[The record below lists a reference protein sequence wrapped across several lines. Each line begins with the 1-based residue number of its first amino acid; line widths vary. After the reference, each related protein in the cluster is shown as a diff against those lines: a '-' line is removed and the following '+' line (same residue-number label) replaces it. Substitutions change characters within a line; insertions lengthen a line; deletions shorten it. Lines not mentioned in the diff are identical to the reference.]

1 MWNKKNTDLIEEMQN
16 APYNVLQ
23 ELQANTIS
31 GLASSKKIKGWKGL
45 EAGLGLVS
53 QITGSMSNS
62 VRTNSGTKTTDSPI
76 QGAIVDS
83 PIEVAEPAYD
93 WKMSMP
99 MLDPILTCDL
109 GALVGSSDG
118 DYQTVL
124 ADKDEGYIDPNMEG
138 FNYNQLPEGIGD
150 HDVPFLL
157 PEGAQVFSN
166 NPFGFA
172 DANKARAKQL
182 ERYDKIQAENNDR
195 IMRATI
201 ERLEVV
207 NKKLAQNDMEMQ
219 ELYKKAVS
227 QSKRADKLEAEN
239 KQIKDYMAQAQEQ
252 ENLAAKIK
260 NKKQRRLAR
269 EQQEEQENQAMA
281 QLPEIGL
288 EEEEQ
293 EGQPQSFTFGG
304 IAGTPIEVAE
314 PADDIWKMSMPML
327 NTILTTPTANMSTP
341 PPTDMQDIDIYKML
355 QSVLKEQTDLAPI
368 KVAEPAYNITKTSK
382 PMLNTILTTS
392 AANVSTPP
400 PTSMQ
405 DIEIYKML
413 QSVLKGQTSLAPTP
427 PTANMSTPP
436 PHQNLDGTG
445 ERKATKVDAKE
456 NPVEEAPPKQSQRE
470 DSYNK
475 FKAGQI
481 GAMKNTMGDAALIAG
496 TLFTS
501 LANRRNTDR
510 QQQATLPNVNVYAGI
525 QGYNDM
531 LYQRQLQD
539 IERQQNLQN
548 QSIKSNLTA
557 QLNTNKNNTRS
568 SSVQRVLDATVY
580 GQANKAHQ
588 QTSIQASQ
596 LRNRLDA
603 QKQQMDMKADVYYRQ
618 GEAARRLADQQDMD
632 NYYGQ
637 IAKDNTG
644 MGETITRAASLI
656 NERSNQQRQQD
667 YFTNSMLQQY
677 GYAATEGGV
686 LVKNKE
692 TGEITFQPF
701 ETK

>member
-31 GLASSKKIKGWKGL
+31 GLASSKKIKGWKSLG
-45 EAGLGLVS
+45 AGLGFVS
-53 QITGSMSNS
+53 QIAGSMSNS
-62 VRTNSGTKTTDSPI
+62 VRTNSGAKATDSPI
-76 QGAIVDS
+76 QGEIVDS
-83 PIEVAEPAYD
+83 PIEEAEPVYAIGE
-93 WKMSMP
+93 MSTP
-99 MLDPILTCDL
+99 MLNPILTCDL
-109 GALVGSSDG
+109 GATVGSSDG

-124 ADKDEGYIDPNMEG
+124 ADEDEGYIDPNMEG

-239 KQIKDYMAQAQEQ
+239 KQIKDYMAQVQEQ
-252 ENLAAKIK
+252 ENLAAKRR
-260 NKKQRRLAR
+260 NKKQRRLAQ

-293 EGQPQSFTFGG
+293 EGQPQSFKFGG
-304 IAGTPIEVAE
+304 TAG
-314 PADDIWKMSMPML
+314 L
-327 NTILTTPTANMSTP
+327 TPTY
-341 PPTDMQDIDIYKML
+341 MQDMD
-355 QSVLKEQTDLAPI
+355 
-368 KVAEPAYNITKTSK
+368 
-382 PMLNTILTTS
+382 
-392 AANVSTPP
+392 
-400 PTSMQ
+400 
-405 DIEIYKML
+405 IYKML
-413 QSVLKGQTSLAPTP
+413 QSVLKGQTGLAPTT
-427 PTANMSTPP
+427 PTTHSADMSIPTPYRMSILTP
-436 PHQNLDGTG
+436 YQMSIPTPYQNLDGMG
-445 ERKATKVDAKE
+445 ERKAIKVDVKE
-456 NPVEEAPPKQSQRE
+456 NPEEEALFKQYKKE
-470 DSYNK
+470 AVKENPEK
-475 FKAGQI
+475 EALFKAGQI
-481 GAMKNTMGDAALIAG
+481 GSKKNIMGDAALIAG

-557 QLNTNKNNTRS
+557 QLNANKNNTRS

-596 LRNRLDA
+596 LRNQLDA
-603 QKQQMDMKADVYYRQ
+603 QKRQMDMKADVYYRQ
-618 GEAARRLADQQDMD
+618 GEAVRRLADQQDID
-632 NYYGQ
+632 NYYSQ

-644 MGETITRAASLI
+644 IGETITRAASLI

-677 GYAATEGGV
+677 GYAATEGGAF
-686 LVKNKE
+686 VKNKE

-701 ETK
+701 ETKENSFLAFLRRLLKKDNE

>member
-31 GLASSKKIKGWKGL
+31 GLASSQKIKSWKGL

-53 QITGSMSNS
+53 QITGSIP
-62 VRTNSGTKTTDSPI
+62 TF
-76 QGAIVDS
+76 
-83 PIEVAEPAYD
+83 
-93 WKMSMP
+93 
-99 MLDPILTCDL
+99 DL
-109 GALVGSSDG
+109 GGPVGSSDG

-124 ADKDEGYIDPNMEG
+124 ADEDEGYIDPNMEG

-239 KQIKDYMAQAQEQ
+239 KQIKDYMAQVQEQ
-252 ENLAAKIK
+252 ENLAAKRK

-281 QLPEIGL
+281 QLPKIGL

-293 EGQPQSFTFGG
+293 EGQPQSFTYGG
-304 IAGTPIEVAE
+304 TAG
-314 PADDIWKMSMPML
+314 L
-327 NTILTTPTANMSTP
+327 TPTY
-341 PPTDMQDIDIYKML
+341 MQDIDIYKML
-355 QSVLKEQTDLAPI
+355 QSVLKGQIGLAPT
-368 KVAEPAYNITKTSK
+368 ANTS
-382 PMLNTILTTS
+382 
-392 AANVSTPP
+392 VPP
-400 PTSMQ
+400 PTYMP
-405 DIEIYKML
+405 IL
-413 QSVLKGQTSLAPTP
+413 P
-427 PTANMSTPP
+427 PTYISIPP
-436 PHQNLDGTG
+436 PYQNLDGMG
-445 ERKATKVDAKE
+445 ERKAIKVKE
-456 NPVEEAPPKQSQRE
+456 KEDPEEEALFKQYQRE
-470 DSYNK
+470 DFSNK

-481 GAMKNTMGDAALIAG
+481 GSKKNIMGDAALIAG

-557 QLNTNKNNTRS
+557 QLNTIKNNTRS

-596 LRNRLDA
+596 LRNQLDA

-618 GEAARRLADQQDMD
+618 GEAARRLADQQDID
-632 NYYGQ
+632 NYYSQ

-644 MGETITRAASLI
+644 MGEAITRAASLI
-656 NERSNQQRQQD
+656 NERSNQQRRQD

-677 GYAATEGGV
+677 GYAATEGGAY
-686 LVKNKE
+686 VKNKD

-701 ETK
+701 ETKENPFLTFLRERLFKKR

>member
-45 EAGLGLVS
+45 EAGLGFVS
-53 QITGSMSNS
+53 QIAGSMSNS
-62 VRTNSGTKTTDSPI
+62 VRNNSEIKTTDSHKNSGTETTDLPI
-76 QGAIVDS
+76 QDAIS
-83 PIEVAEPAYD
+83 GTPIKTAEPVYD
-93 WKMSMP
+93 IWEMSMP
-99 MLDPILTCDL
+99 MLNPIPTYDL
-109 GALVGSSDG
+109 GGPVGSSDG

-124 ADKDEGYIDPNMEG
+124 ADEDEGYIDPNMEG

-150 HDVPFLL
+150 HEVPFLL

-239 KQIKDYMAQAQEQ
+239 KQIKDYMAQVQEQ

-281 QLPEIGL
+281 QLPAIGL

-293 EGQPQSFTFGG
+293 EGQPQSFKFGG
-304 IAGTPIEVAE
+304 TAG
-314 PADDIWKMSMPML
+314 
-327 NTILTTPTANMSTP
+327 LTKNM
-341 PPTDMQDIDIYKML
+341 
-355 QSVLKEQTDLAPI
+355 
-368 KVAEPAYNITKTSK
+368 
-382 PMLNTILTTS
+382 
-392 AANVSTPP
+392 
-400 PTSMQ
+400 
-405 DIEIYKML
+405 
-413 QSVLKGQTSLAPTP
+413 
-427 PTANMSTPP
+427 
-436 PHQNLDGTG
+436 
-445 ERKATKVDAKE
+445 
-456 NPVEEAPPKQSQRE
+456 
-470 DSYNK
+470 
-475 FKAGQI
+475 
-481 GAMKNTMGDAALIAG
+481 MGDAALMAG

-557 QLNTNKNNTRS
+557 QLNANKNNTRS

-596 LRNRLDA
+596 LRNQLDA
-603 QKQQMDMKADVYYRQ
+603 QKQQMDMKADVYYRK
-618 GEAARRLADQQDMD
+618 GEAARRLADQQDID
-632 NYYGQ
+632 NYYSQ

-656 NERSNQQRQQD
+656 NERSNQQRKQD

-677 GYAATEGGV
+677 GYAATEDGAF
-686 LVKNKE
+686 VKNKD

-701 ETK
+701 ETKENPFLAFLRERLFKKR

>member
-53 QITGSMSNS
+53 QVTGSMSNS
-62 VRTNSGTKTTDSPI
+62 ISKNSGTKTTDLPI
-76 QGAIVDS
+76 QGAIVDT
-83 PIEVAEPAYD
+83 PIEVEEPAYAIL
-93 WKMSMP
+93 KTSKP

-109 GALVGSSDG
+109 GALVGSSDE

-138 FNYNQLPEGIGD
+138 FNYNQFPEGIGD

-182 ERYDKIQAENNDR
+182 ERYDRIQAENNDR

-227 QSKRADKLEAEN
+227 QSKRADTLEAEN

-304 IAGTPIEVAE
+304 TAG
-314 PADDIWKMSMPML
+314 
-327 NTILTTPTANMSTP
+327 LT
-341 PPTDMQDIDIYKML
+341 PTDMQDIDIYKML
-355 QSVLKEQTDLAPI
+355 QSVLK
-368 KVAEPAYNITKTSK
+368 
-382 PMLNTILTTS
+382 
-392 AANVSTPP
+392 
-400 PTSMQ
+400 
-405 DIEIYKML
+405 
-413 QSVLKGQTSLAPTP
+413 GQTGLAPTI
-427 PTANMSTPP
+427 PTVPMDNVLSGKIIQPVEPTSNMYNMSMPMFSPNPKTITQDDYINPALPP
-436 PHQNLDGTG
+436 QTLNNIPYQNLDGMG
-445 ERKATKVDAKE
+445 KRKAIKVDVKE
-456 NPVEEAPPKQSQRE
+456 NPAEEALSEQDKRE
-470 DSYNK
+470 DFSNK

-510 QQQATLPNVNVYAGI
+510 QQQATLPNVNVFAGI

-596 LRNRLDA
+596 LRNQLDA
-603 QKQQMDMKADVYYRQ
+603 QKQQMDMKADVYYRK
-618 GEAARRLADQQDMD
+618 GEAARRLADQQDID

-656 NERSNQQRQQD
+656 NERSNRQRQQD

>member
-45 EAGLGLVS
+45 EAGLGFVS

-62 VRTNSGTKTTDSPI
+62 VRTNSGAKATDSPI
-76 QGAIVDS
+76 QGEIVDS
-83 PIEVAEPAYD
+83 PIEEAEPVYAIGE
-93 WKMSMP
+93 MSTP
-99 MLDPILTCDL
+99 MLNPILTCDL
-109 GALVGSSDG
+109 GATVGSSDG

-124 ADKDEGYIDPNMEG
+124 ADEDEGYIDPNMEG

-150 HDVPFLL
+150 HEVPFLL

-239 KQIKDYMAQAQEQ
+239 KQIKDHMAQVQEQ

-288 EEEEQ
+288 EELEE
-293 EGQPQSFTFGG
+293 EGQPQSFKFGG
-304 IAGTPIEVAE
+304 TAG
-314 PADDIWKMSMPML
+314 L
-327 NTILTTPTANMSTP
+327 TPTY
-341 PPTDMQDIDIYKML
+341 MQDMD
-355 QSVLKEQTDLAPI
+355 
-368 KVAEPAYNITKTSK
+368 
-382 PMLNTILTTS
+382 
-392 AANVSTPP
+392 
-400 PTSMQ
+400 
-405 DIEIYKML
+405 IYKML
-413 QSVLKGQTSLAPTP
+413 QSVLKGQTGLAPTT
-427 PTANMSTPP
+427 PTTHTADMSIPTPYRMSILTP
-436 PHQNLDGTG
+436 YQMSIPTPYQNLDGMG
-445 ERKATKVDAKE
+445 ERKAIKVDVKE
-456 NPVEEAPPKQSQRE
+456 NPEEEALFKQYKKE
-470 DSYNK
+470 AVKENPEK
-475 FKAGQI
+475 EALFKAGQI
-481 GAMKNTMGDAALIAG
+481 GSKKNIMGDAALIAG

-510 QQQATLPNVNVYAGI
+510 QQQATLPNVNVFAGI

-531 LYQRQLQD
+531 LYQRQLQN

-557 QLNTNKNNTRS
+557 QLNANKNNTRS

-596 LRNRLDA
+596 LRNQLDA
-603 QKQQMDMKADVYYRQ
+603 QKRQMDMKADVYYRQ
-618 GEAARRLADQQDMD
+618 GEAVRRLADQQDID
-632 NYYGQ
+632 NYYSQ

-644 MGETITRAASLI
+644 IGETITRAASLI

-667 YFTNSMLQQY
+667 YFTNAMLQQY
-677 GYAATEGGV
+677 GYAATEGGAY
-686 LVKNKE
+686 VKNKE

-701 ETK
+701 ETKENPFLAFLRERLLKKDND

>member
-31 GLASSKKIKGWKGL
+31 GLASSKKIKGWEGL
-45 EAGLGLVS
+45 RAGLGLVS
-53 QITGSMSNS
+53 QVTGSMANS
-62 VRTNSGTKTTDSPI
+62 ISKNSGTKTTDSSNETTDLPI
-76 QGAIVDS
+76 QDAIS
-83 PIEVAEPAYD
+83 GTPIEVAEPAYD
-93 WKMSMP
+93 IWKMSMP
-99 MLDPILTCDL
+99 MLNPIPTYFL
-109 GALVGSSDG
+109 GGSVGSSDG

-124 ADKDEGYIDPNMEG
+124 ADEDEGYIDPNMEG

-150 HDVPFLL
+150 HEVPFLL

-182 ERYDKIQAENNDR
+182 EKYDKIQAENNDR

-207 NKKLAQNDMEMQ
+207 NKKLAQNDMKMQ

-239 KQIKDYMAQAQEQ
+239 KQIKDYMAQEQEQ
-252 ENLAAKIK
+252 ENLAAKRK

-281 QLPEIGL
+281 QLPEIWL

-293 EGQPQSFTFGG
+293 GGQPQSFTFGG
-304 IAGTPIEVAE
+304 TAG
-314 PADDIWKMSMPML
+314 
-327 NTILTTPTANMSTP
+327 LT
-341 PPTDMQDIDIYKML
+341 PTDMQDIDIYKML
-355 QSVLKEQTDLAPI
+355 QSVLK
-368 KVAEPAYNITKTSK
+368 
-382 PMLNTILTTS
+382 
-392 AANVSTPP
+392 
-400 PTSMQ
+400 
-405 DIEIYKML
+405 
-413 QSVLKGQTSLAPTP
+413 GQTGLAPTP
-427 PTANMSTPP
+427 ITPTANTSTTTPSIP
-436 PHQNLDGTG
+436 IAKMPILTPAYTPYQNLDGMSK
-445 ERKATKVDAKE
+445 RKAIKVAVKE
-456 NPVEEAPPKQSQRE
+456 NPAEEALFKQYQKE
-470 DSYNK
+470 DSSNK

-481 GAMKNTMGDAALIAG
+481 GSKKNTMGDAALIAG

-557 QLNTNKNNTRS
+557 QLNANKNNTRS

-596 LRNRLDA
+596 LRNQLDA
-603 QKQQMDMKADVYYRQ
+603 QKQQMDMKADVYYRH
-618 GEAARRLADQQDMD
+618 GEAARRLADQQDID
-632 NYYGQ
+632 NYYAQ

-644 MGETITRAASLI
+644 MGEAITRAVSLI

-667 YFTNSMLQQY
+667 YFTNSMLQRY
-677 GYAATEGGV
+677 GYAATEGGAY
-686 LVKNKE
+686 VKNKK

-701 ETK
+701 ETEENPFLAFLRERLLKKR

>member
-1 MWNKKNTDLIEEMQN
+1 
-16 APYNVLQ
+16 
-23 ELQANTIS
+23 
-31 GLASSKKIKGWKGL
+31 
-45 EAGLGLVS
+45 
-53 QITGSMSNS
+53 
-62 VRTNSGTKTTDSPI
+62 
-76 QGAIVDS
+76 
-83 PIEVAEPAYD
+83 
-93 WKMSMP
+93 
-99 MLDPILTCDL
+99 
-109 GALVGSSDG
+109 
-118 DYQTVL
+118 
-124 ADKDEGYIDPNMEG
+124 MEG

-172 DANKARAKQL
+172 DVNKARAKQL
-182 ERYDKIQAENNDR
+182 EKYDKIQAENNDR

-239 KQIKDYMAQAQEQ
+239 KQIKDYMAQVQEQ
-252 ENLAAKIK
+252 ENLAAKRK
-260 NKKQRRLAR
+260 NKKQRRLAQ

-281 QLPEIGL
+281 QLPAIGL

-304 IAGTPIEVAE
+304 TAG
-314 PADDIWKMSMPML
+314 L
-327 NTILTTPTANMSTP
+327 TPTS
-341 PPTDMQDIDIYKML
+341 MQDIDIYKML
-355 QSVLKEQTDLAPI
+355 QSVLKGQTGLASAPPTTPTTPTANTSTTIPYLAPI
-368 KVAEPAYNITKTSK
+368 T
-382 PMLNTILTTS
+382 
-392 AANVSTPP
+392 
-400 PTSMQ
+400 
-405 DIEIYKML
+405 
-413 QSVLKGQTSLAPTP
+413 
-427 PTANMSTPP
+427 PTANMYMSIPTPY
-436 PHQNLDGTG
+436 QNLDGMG
-445 ERKATKVDAKE
+445 ERKAIKVDVKE
-456 NPVEEAPPKQSQRE
+456 NPAEEALFKQYKRE
-470 DSYNK
+470 DSSNK

-481 GAMKNTMGDAALIAG
+481 GSMKNTMGDAALIAG

-510 QQQATLPNVNVYAGI
+510 QQQATLPNVNAFAGI

-557 QLNTNKNNTRS
+557 QLNANKNNTRS

-596 LRNRLDA
+596 LRNQLDA
-603 QKQQMDMKADVYYRQ
+603 QKRQMDMKADVYYRQ
-618 GEAARRLADQQDMD
+618 GEAARRLADQQDID
-632 NYYGQ
+632 NYYSQ

-644 MGETITRAASLI
+644 IGETITRAASLI
-656 NERSNQQRQQD
+656 NERSNQQRKQD

-677 GYAATEGGV
+677 GYAATEDGAF
-686 LVKNKE
+686 VKNKE

-701 ETK
+701 ETKENPFLAFLRKLIKKDKE

>member
-31 GLASSKKIKGWKGL
+31 GLASSKKIKGWKAL

-62 VRTNSGTKTTDSPI
+62 VSSNSGTKTTDLRKNSMTKTADLPI
-76 QGAIVDS
+76 QYAISDT

-93 WKMSMP
+93 IWEMSMP
-99 MLDPILTCDL
+99 MLNPIPTYDL
-109 GALVGSSDG
+109 GGPVGSSDG

-124 ADKDEGYIDPNMEG
+124 ADEDEGYIDPNMEG

-150 HDVPFLL
+150 HEVPFLL

-239 KQIKDYMAQAQEQ
+239 KQIKDYMAQVQEQ
-252 ENLAAKIK
+252 ENLAAKRR
-260 NKKQRRLAR
+260 NKKQRRLAQ

-281 QLPEIGL
+281 QLPKIGF

-304 IAGTPIEVAE
+304 
-314 PADDIWKMSMPML
+314 
-327 NTILTTPTANMSTP
+327 
-341 PPTDMQDIDIYKML
+341 
-355 QSVLKEQTDLAPI
+355 
-368 KVAEPAYNITKTSK
+368 
-382 PMLNTILTTS
+382 
-392 AANVSTPP
+392 
-400 PTSMQ
+400 
-405 DIEIYKML
+405 
-413 QSVLKGQTSLAPTP
+413 
-427 PTANMSTPP
+427 
-436 PHQNLDGTG
+436 
-445 ERKATKVDAKE
+445 
-456 NPVEEAPPKQSQRE
+456 
-470 DSYNK
+470 
-475 FKAGQI
+475 QI
-481 GAMKNTMGDAALIAG
+481 GSMKNTMGDAALMAG

-557 QLNTNKNNTRS
+557 QLNTIKNNTRS

-596 LRNRLDA
+596 LRNQLDA

-618 GEAARRLADQQDMD
+618 GEAARRLADQQDID
-632 NYYGQ
+632 NYYSQ

-644 MGETITRAASLI
+644 MGETITRAANLI
-656 NERSNQQRQQD
+656 NERSNLQRQQD

-677 GYAATEGGV
+677 GYAATEGGAF
-686 LVKNKE
+686 VKNKD

-701 ETK
+701 ETKENPFLAFLRERLLKKR

>member
-45 EAGLGLVS
+45 GAGLGLVS
-53 QITGSMSNS
+53 QVTGSMANGISK
-62 VRTNSGTKTTDSPI
+62 NSGTKTTDSSNETTDSSNETPDLPI
-76 QGAIVDS
+76 QDAIS
-83 PIEVAEPAYD
+83 GTPIEVAEPAYD
-93 WKMSMP
+93 IWKMSMP

-109 GALVGSSDG
+109 GATVGSSDG

-124 ADKDEGYIDPNMEG
+124 ADEDEGYIDPTMEG

-150 HDVPFLL
+150 HEVPFLL

-182 ERYDKIQAENNDR
+182 EKYDKIQAENNDR

-207 NKKLAQNDMEMQ
+207 NKKLAQNDMKMQ

-239 KQIKDYMAQAQEQ
+239 KQIKDYMAQEQEQ

-281 QLPEIGL
+281 QLPKIWL
-288 EEEEQ
+288 EEEEL

-304 IAGTPIEVAE
+304 TAG
-314 PADDIWKMSMPML
+314 
-327 NTILTTPTANMSTP
+327 LT
-341 PPTDMQDIDIYKML
+341 PTDMQDIDIYKML
-355 QSVLKEQTDLAPI
+355 QSVLKEQT
-368 KVAEPAYNITKTSK
+368 
-382 PMLNTILTTS
+382 
-392 AANVSTPP
+392 
-400 PTSMQ
+400 
-405 DIEIYKML
+405 
-413 QSVLKGQTSLAPTP
+413 GLAPTP
-427 PTANMSTPP
+427 IANTSTTTPSIPIAKMPIPTPSILTANMPK
-436 PHQNLDGTG
+436 NLDGMG
-445 ERKATKVDAKE
+445 KRKAIKVAVKE
-456 NPVEEAPPKQSQRE
+456 NPEEEALFEQYKREAVKENPGEEALSKQQKGE
-470 DSYNK
+470 DFFNKFNK

-481 GAMKNTMGDAALIAG
+481 GSKKNTMGDAALMAG
-496 TLFTS
+496 ALFTS

-557 QLNTNKNNTRS
+557 QLNANKNNTRS

-588 QTSIQASQ
+588 QTSLQASQ
-596 LRNRLDA
+596 LRNQLDA
-603 QKQQMDMKADVYYRQ
+603 QKQQMDMKADVYYRH

-644 MGETITRAASLI
+644 MGEAITRAASLI

-667 YFTNSMLQQY
+667 YFTNSMLQRY
-677 GYAATEGGV
+677 GYAATEGGAY
-686 LVKNKE
+686 VKNKE

-701 ETK
+701 ETEENPFLAFLRERLLKKDKK

>member
-31 GLASSKKIKGWKGL
+31 GLASSKKIKGWEGL
-45 EAGLGLVS
+45 GAGLGLVS
-53 QITGSMSNS
+53 QVTGSMSNS
-62 VRTNSGTKTTDSPI
+62 ISKNSRTKTTDSSNKTLDSSNKTSDSSNKISGTPI
-76 QGAIVDS
+76 K
-83 PIEVAEPAYD
+83 VAEPVYD
-93 WKMSMP
+93 IWKMAMP
-99 MLDPILTCDL
+99 MLNSIPTYDL
-109 GALVGSSDG
+109 GGSAGSSDGDDQTGLVEECEFGNLVGSSDG

-124 ADKDEGYIDPNMEG
+124 ADEDEGYIDPNMEG

-172 DANKARAKQL
+172 DVNKARAKQL
-182 ERYDKIQAENNDR
+182 EKYDKIQAENNDR

-207 NKKLAQNDMEMQ
+207 NKTLAQNDMEMQ

-281 QLPEIGL
+281 QLPEIWLEGE

-293 EGQPQSFTFGG
+293 GGQPQSFTFGG
-304 IAGTPIEVAE
+304 IV
-314 PADDIWKMSMPML
+314 
-327 NTILTTPTANMSTP
+327 
-341 PPTDMQDIDIYKML
+341 
-355 QSVLKEQTDLAPI
+355 
-368 KVAEPAYNITKTSK
+368 
-382 PMLNTILTTS
+382 
-392 AANVSTPP
+392 
-400 PTSMQ
+400 
-405 DIEIYKML
+405 
-413 QSVLKGQTSLAPTP
+413 
-427 PTANMSTPP
+427 
-436 PHQNLDGTG
+436 
-445 ERKATKVDAKE
+445 
-456 NPVEEAPPKQSQRE
+456 
-470 DSYNK
+470 
-475 FKAGQI
+475 
-481 GAMKNTMGDAALIAG
+481 GDAALMAG

-510 QQQATLPNVNVYAGI
+510 QQQATLPNVNVFAGI

-557 QLNTNKNNTRS
+557 QLNANKNNTRS

-596 LRNRLDA
+596 LRKQLDA
-603 QKQQMDMKADVYYRQ
+603 QKQQMDMKADVYYRH
-618 GEAARRLADQQDMD
+618 GEAARRLADQQDTD

-644 MGETITRAASLI
+644 MGEAITRAASLI

-667 YFTNSMLQQY
+667 YFTNAMLQQY
-677 GYAATEGGV
+677 GYAATEGGTY
-686 LVKNKE
+686 VKNKE

-701 ETK
+701 ETKENPFLAFLRRLLKKDKE

>member
-45 EAGLGLVS
+45 GAGLGFVS
-53 QITGSMSNS
+53 QVTGSMSNS
-62 VRTNSGTKTTDSPI
+62 ISKNSGTKTTDLPI
-76 QGAIVDS
+76 QGAIVDT

-93 WKMSMP
+93 IWGMSMP
-99 MLDPILTCDL
+99 MSDPILTCDL
-109 GALVGSSDG
+109 GSTVGSSDG

-182 ERYDKIQAENNDR
+182 ERYDRIQAENNDR

-207 NKKLAQNDMEMQ
+207 NKKLAQNDMKMQ

-304 IAGTPIEVAE
+304 IAG
-314 PADDIWKMSMPML
+314 
-327 NTILTTPTANMSTP
+327 LT
-341 PPTDMQDIDIYKML
+341 PTDMQNID
-355 QSVLKEQTDLAPI
+355 
-368 KVAEPAYNITKTSK
+368 
-382 PMLNTILTTS
+382 
-392 AANVSTPP
+392 
-400 PTSMQ
+400 
-405 DIEIYKML
+405 IYKML
-413 QSVLKGQTSLAPTP
+413 QSVLKGQTGLAPTI
-427 PTANMSTPP
+427 PTVPMDNVLSGKIIQPVEPTSNMYNMSMPMFSPNPKTITQDDYINPALPP
-436 PHQNLDGTG
+436 QTLNNIPYQNLDGMG
-445 ERKATKVDAKE
+445 KRKAIKVDVKE
-456 NPVEEAPPKQSQRE
+456 NPAEEALSEQDKRE
-470 DSYNK
+470 DSSDKFKAAREDFSNK

-481 GAMKNTMGDAALIAG
+481 GSMKNTMGDAALIAG
-496 TLFTS
+496 TLYTS

-596 LRNRLDA
+596 LRNQLDA
-603 QKQQMDMKADVYYRQ
+603 QKQQMDMKADVYYRK
-618 GEAARRLADQQDMD
+618 GEAARRLADQQDID

-644 MGETITRAASLI
+644 MGEAITIAASLI
-656 NERSNQQRQQD
+656 NKRSNLQRQQD

-677 GYAATEGGV
+677 GFAATEGGV

>member
-16 APYNVLQ
+16 APYNALQ

-62 VRTNSGTKTTDSPI
+62 VRTNSGTKTTDLPI
-76 QGAIVDS
+76 QDGTKTTDLPIQDAISDT

-93 WKMSMP
+93 IWKMSMP
-99 MLDPILTCDL
+99 MLNPIPTPTYRSIPPPTSMQDIDIYKMLQSVLKGQTGLAPTTPTANMSIPTYDL
-109 GALVGSSDG
+109 GGPVGSSDG

-124 ADKDEGYIDPNMEG
+124 ADEDEGYIDPNMEG

-166 NPFGFA
+166 NPFGLA
-172 DANKARAKQL
+172 NVNKARAKQL

-252 ENLAAKIK
+252 ENLAAKRK

-304 IAGTPIEVAE
+304 IAG
-314 PADDIWKMSMPML
+314 L
-327 NTILTTPTANMSTP
+327 TPTY
-341 PPTDMQDIDIYKML
+341 MQDIDIYKML
-355 QSVLKEQTDLAPI
+355 QSVLK
-368 KVAEPAYNITKTSK
+368 
-382 PMLNTILTTS
+382 
-392 AANVSTPP
+392 
-400 PTSMQ
+400 
-405 DIEIYKML
+405 
-413 QSVLKGQTSLAPTP
+413 GQTGLAPTT
-427 PTANMSTPP
+427 PTANRSIPP
-436 PHQNLDGTG
+436 PYQNLDGMG
-445 ERKATKVDAKE
+445 ERKAIKVDVKE
-456 NPVEEAPPKQSQRE
+456 NPAEEALFKQYQRE
-470 DSYNK
+470 DFSNK

-481 GAMKNTMGDAALIAG
+481 GSMKNTMGDAALIAG

-510 QQQATLPNVNVYAGI
+510 QQQATLPNVNTFAGI

-603 QKQQMDMKADVYYRQ
+603 QKQQMDMKADVYYRH
-618 GEAARRLADQQDMD
+618 GEAARRLADQQDID

-677 GYAATEGGV
+677 GYAATEGGAF
-686 LVKNKE
+686 VKNKE

-701 ETK
+701 ETKENPFLAFLRKLLLKKDN

>member
-31 GLASSKKIKGWKGL
+31 GLASSKKIKGWKAL

-62 VRTNSGTKTTDSPI
+62 VPKNSGTKNSGTENSGTKNSMTKTDLPI
-76 QGAIVDS
+76 QYAIS
-83 PIEVAEPAYD
+83 GTPIEVAEPEYD
-93 WKMSMP
+93 IWKMSMP
-99 MLDPILTCDL
+99 MLDPMLDPIPTYDL
-109 GALVGSSDG
+109 GGPVGSSDG

-124 ADKDEGYIDPNMEG
+124 ADEDEGYIDPNMEG

-150 HDVPFLL
+150 HEVPFLL

-239 KQIKDYMAQAQEQ
+239 KQIKDYMAQVQEQ
-252 ENLAAKIK
+252 ENLAAKRK

-281 QLPEIGL
+281 QLPKIGL

-304 IAGTPIEVAE
+304 IAG
-314 PADDIWKMSMPML
+314 L
-327 NTILTTPTANMSTP
+327 TPTY
-341 PPTDMQDIDIYKML
+341 MQDMD
-355 QSVLKEQTDLAPI
+355 
-368 KVAEPAYNITKTSK
+368 
-382 PMLNTILTTS
+382 
-392 AANVSTPP
+392 
-400 PTSMQ
+400 
-405 DIEIYKML
+405 IYKML
-413 QSVLKGQTSLAPTP
+413 QSVLKGQTGLASNPTP
-427 PTANMSTPP
+427 PTAKMSIPTPTYMSVPP
-436 PHQNLDGTG
+436 PYQNLDGMG
-445 ERKATKVDAKE
+445 ERKAIRVAVKE
-456 NPVEEAPPKQSQRE
+456 DPEEEALFKQYQRE
-470 DSYNK
+470 DFFNK

-481 GAMKNTMGDAALIAG
+481 GSKKNIMGDAALIAG
-496 TLFTS
+496 TLYTS

-596 LRNRLDA
+596 LRNQLAA

-618 GEAARRLADQQDMD
+618 GEAARRLADQQDID
-632 NYYGQ
+632 NYYSQ

-677 GYAATEGGV
+677 GYAATEDGAY
-686 LVKNKE
+686 VKNKD

-701 ETK
+701 ETEENPFLAFLRERLFKKR

>member
-45 EAGLGLVS
+45 EAGLGFVS

-62 VRTNSGTKTTDSPI
+62 VRTNSGAKATDSPI
-76 QGAIVDS
+76 QGEIVDS
-83 PIEVAEPAYD
+83 PIEEAEPVYAIGE
-93 WKMSMP
+93 MSTP
-99 MLDPILTCDL
+99 MLNPILTCDL
-109 GALVGSSDG
+109 GATVGSSDG

-124 ADKDEGYIDPNMEG
+124 ADEDEGYIDPNMEG

-150 HDVPFLL
+150 HEVPFLL

-239 KQIKDYMAQAQEQ
+239 KQIKDHMAQVQEQ
-252 ENLAAKIK
+252 ENLAAKRR
-260 NKKQRRLAR
+260 NKKQRRLAQ

-293 EGQPQSFTFGG
+293 EGQPQSFKFGG
-304 IAGTPIEVAE
+304 TAG
-314 PADDIWKMSMPML
+314 L
-327 NTILTTPTANMSTP
+327 TPTY
-341 PPTDMQDIDIYKML
+341 MQDMD
-355 QSVLKEQTDLAPI
+355 
-368 KVAEPAYNITKTSK
+368 
-382 PMLNTILTTS
+382 
-392 AANVSTPP
+392 
-400 PTSMQ
+400 
-405 DIEIYKML
+405 IYKML
-413 QSVLKGQTSLAPTP
+413 QSVLKGQTGLAPTTP
-427 PTANMSTPP
+427 TTPTADMSIPTPYRMSILTP
-436 PHQNLDGTG
+436 YQMSIPTPYQNLDGMG
-445 ERKATKVDAKE
+445 ERKAIKVDVKE
-456 NPVEEAPPKQSQRE
+456 NPEEEALFKQYKKE
-470 DSYNK
+470 AVKENPEK
-475 FKAGQI
+475 EALFKAGQI
-481 GAMKNTMGDAALIAG
+481 GSKKNIMGDAALIAG

-557 QLNTNKNNTRS
+557 QLNANKNNTRS

-596 LRNRLDA
+596 LRNQLDA
-603 QKQQMDMKADVYYRQ
+603 QKRQMDMKADVYYRQ
-618 GEAARRLADQQDMD
+618 GEAVRRLADQQDID
-632 NYYGQ
+632 NYYSQ

-644 MGETITRAASLI
+644 IGETITRAASLI

-667 YFTNSMLQQY
+667 YFTNAMLQQY
-677 GYAATEGGV
+677 GYAATEGGAY
-686 LVKNKE
+686 VKNKE

-701 ETK
+701 ETKESPFLAFLRRLLKKDNE

>member
-62 VRTNSGTKTTDSPI
+62 VRKNSGTKTTDLRKNSGTKTTDLPT
-76 QGAIVDS
+76 QGAIS
-83 PIEVAEPAYD
+83 GTPIEVAEPAYD
-93 WKMSMP
+93 IWKMSIP
-99 MLDPILTCDL
+99 TYDL
-109 GALVGSSDG
+109 GGPVGSSDG

-124 ADKDEGYIDPNMEG
+124 ADEDEGYIDPNMEG

-166 NPFGFA
+166 NPFGL
-172 DANKARAKQL
+172 ANVNKTRAKQL

-281 QLPEIGL
+281 QLPEIEL

-304 IAGTPIEVAE
+304 IAG
-314 PADDIWKMSMPML
+314 
-327 NTILTTPTANMSTP
+327 LT
-341 PPTDMQDIDIYKML
+341 PTDMQDIDIYKML
-355 QSVLKEQTDLAPI
+355 QSVLK
-368 KVAEPAYNITKTSK
+368 
-382 PMLNTILTTS
+382 
-392 AANVSTPP
+392 
-400 PTSMQ
+400 
-405 DIEIYKML
+405 
-413 QSVLKGQTSLAPTP
+413 GQTGLAPTTP
-427 PTANMSTPP
+427 TTPTANMPIPPPTYMSTPTP
-436 PHQNLDGTG
+436 YQNLDGMG
-445 ERKATKVDAKE
+445 ERKAIKVDVKE
-456 NPVEEAPPKQSQRE
+456 NPEEEALFNQYKRE
-470 DSYNK
+470 DFSNK

-481 GAMKNTMGDAALIAG
+481 GSMKNAMGDAALMAG

-510 QQQATLPNVNVYAGI
+510 QQQATLPNVNVFAGI

-596 LRNRLDA
+596 LRNHLDA

-618 GEAARRLADQQDMD
+618 FEAARRLADQQDID

-677 GYAATEGGV
+677 GYAATEGGAF
-686 LVKNKE
+686 VKNKE

-701 ETK
+701 ETKENPFLAFLRERLLKKR

>member
-62 VRTNSGTKTTDSPI
+62 VSSNSGTKTTDLRKNSMTKTADLPI
-76 QGAIVDS
+76 QYAISDT

-93 WKMSMP
+93 IWEMSMP
-99 MLDPILTCDL
+99 MLNPIPTFDL
-109 GALVGSSDG
+109 GGPVGSSDG

-124 ADKDEGYIDPNMEG
+124 ADEDEGYIDPNMEG

-150 HDVPFLL
+150 HEVPFLL

-239 KQIKDYMAQAQEQ
+239 KQIKDYMAQVQEQ

-281 QLPEIGL
+281 QLPKIGL
-288 EEEEQ
+288 EEEEL

-304 IAGTPIEVAE
+304 TAG
-314 PADDIWKMSMPML
+314 L
-327 NTILTTPTANMSTP
+327 TPTNM
-341 PPTDMQDIDIYKML
+341 
-355 QSVLKEQTDLAPI
+355 
-368 KVAEPAYNITKTSK
+368 
-382 PMLNTILTTS
+382 
-392 AANVSTPP
+392 
-400 PTSMQ
+400 
-405 DIEIYKML
+405 
-413 QSVLKGQTSLAPTP
+413 
-427 PTANMSTPP
+427 
-436 PHQNLDGTG
+436 
-445 ERKATKVDAKE
+445 
-456 NPVEEAPPKQSQRE
+456 
-470 DSYNK
+470 
-475 FKAGQI
+475 
-481 GAMKNTMGDAALIAG
+481 MGDAALMAG

-557 QLNTNKNNTRS
+557 QLNTIKNNTRS

-596 LRNRLDA
+596 LRNQLDA

-618 GEAARRLADQQDMD
+618 GEAARRLADQQDID
-632 NYYGQ
+632 NYYSQ

-644 MGETITRAASLI
+644 MGETITRAANLI
-656 NERSNQQRQQD
+656 NERSNLQRQQD

-677 GYAATEGGV
+677 GYAATEGGAF
-686 LVKNKE
+686 VKNKD

-701 ETK
+701 ETKENPFLAFLRERLLKKDNE

>member
-62 VRTNSGTKTTDSPI
+62 VRTNSGTKTTDLPI
-76 QGAIVDS
+76 QGAIVDT
-83 PIEVAEPAYD
+83 PIEGAEPASAIL
-93 WKMSMP
+93 KTSKP

-109 GALVGSSDG
+109 GATVGSSDE

-281 QLPEIGL
+281 QLPEIEL

-304 IAGTPIEVAE
+304 IAGLTP
-314 PADDIWKMSMPML
+314 
-327 NTILTTPTANMSTP
+327 
-341 PPTDMQDIDIYKML
+341 
-355 QSVLKEQTDLAPI
+355 
-368 KVAEPAYNITKTSK
+368 
-382 PMLNTILTTS
+382 
-392 AANVSTPP
+392 
-400 PTSMQ
+400 
-405 DIEIYKML
+405 
-413 QSVLKGQTSLAPTP
+413 
-427 PTANMSTPP
+427 
-436 PHQNLDGTG
+436 
-445 ERKATKVDAKE
+445 
-456 NPVEEAPPKQSQRE
+456 
-470 DSYNK
+470 
-475 FKAGQI
+475 
-481 GAMKNTMGDAALIAG
+481 KNTMGDAALMAG

-596 LRNRLDA
+596 LRNQLDA

-677 GYAATEGGV
+677 GYAATEGGAF
-686 LVKNKE
+686 VKNKE

-701 ETK
+701 ETKENPFLAFLRERLLKKIMNKLF

>member
-45 EAGLGLVS
+45 GAGLGLVS
-53 QITGSMSNS
+53 QVTGSMANGISK
-62 VRTNSGTKTTDSPI
+62 NSGTKTPDSPI
-76 QGAIVDS
+76 QGEIVDT

-93 WKMSMP
+93 IWGMSKP
-99 MLDPILTCDL
+99 MLNPILTCDL
-109 GALVGSSDG
+109 GATVGSSDG

-124 ADKDEGYIDPNMEG
+124 ADEDEGYIDPNMEG

-150 HDVPFLL
+150 HEVPFLL

-207 NKKLAQNDMEMQ
+207 NKKLAQNDMKMQ

-239 KQIKDYMAQAQEQ
+239 KQIKDYMAQEQEQ

-281 QLPEIGL
+281 QLPAIGL
-288 EEEEQ
+288 EEEEL

-304 IAGTPIEVAE
+304 TAG
-314 PADDIWKMSMPML
+314 
-327 NTILTTPTANMSTP
+327 LT
-341 PPTDMQDIDIYKML
+341 PTDMQDIDIYKML
-355 QSVLKEQTDLAPI
+355 QSVLKRQI
-368 KVAEPAYNITKTSK
+368 
-382 PMLNTILTTS
+382 
-392 AANVSTPP
+392 
-400 PTSMQ
+400 
-405 DIEIYKML
+405 
-413 QSVLKGQTSLAPTP
+413 GLAPTT
-427 PTANMSTPP
+427 PTANMSKPTPTDVQDIDIHKMPILTPTYTPP
-436 PHQNLDGTG
+436 YQNLDGMG
-445 ERKATKVDAKE
+445 ERKAIKVDVKE
-456 NPVEEAPPKQSQRE
+456 DPAEEALFNQYKREAIKAAVKEDPAEEALFKQQKGE
-470 DSYNK
+470 DFFNKFNK
-475 FKAGQI
+475 FKAGQT
-481 GAMKNTMGDAALIAG
+481 GSMKNTMGDAALMAG

-557 QLNTNKNNTRS
+557 QLNANKNNTRS

-596 LRNRLDA
+596 LRNQLDA
-603 QKQQMDMKADVYYRQ
+603 QKQQMDMKADVYYRR
-618 GEAARRLADQQDMD
+618 GEAARRLADQQDTD

-644 MGETITRAASLI
+644 MGEAIRRAASLI

-667 YFTNSMLQQY
+667 YFTNSMLQRY
-677 GYAATEGGV
+677 GYAATEGGAF
-686 LVKNKE
+686 VKNKE

-701 ETK
+701 ETEENPFLAFFRKLLLKKDTE

>member
-16 APYNVLQ
+16 APYNALQ

-45 EAGLGLVS
+45 EAGLGFVS

-62 VRTNSGTKTTDSPI
+62 VRKNSKTKTTDVPI
-76 QGAIVDS
+76 QDDAILGT

-93 WKMSMP
+93 IWKMSMP
-99 MLDPILTCDL
+99 MLNPIPTYDL
-109 GALVGSSDG
+109 GGPVGSSDG

-124 ADKDEGYIDPNMEG
+124 ADEDEGYIDPNMEG

-150 HDVPFLL
+150 HEVPFLL

-219 ELYKKAVS
+219 ELYKKAVG

-239 KQIKDYMAQAQEQ
+239 KQIKDYMAQVQEQ
-252 ENLAAKIK
+252 ENLAAKRK

-304 IAGTPIEVAE
+304 TAG
-314 PADDIWKMSMPML
+314 L
-327 NTILTTPTANMSTP
+327 TPTY
-341 PPTDMQDIDIYKML
+341 MQDIDIYKML
-355 QSVLKEQTDLAPI
+355 QSVLKEQT
-368 KVAEPAYNITKTSK
+368 
-382 PMLNTILTTS
+382 
-392 AANVSTPP
+392 
-400 PTSMQ
+400 
-405 DIEIYKML
+405 
-413 QSVLKGQTSLAPTP
+413 GLAPTT
-427 PTANMSTPP
+427 PTANTSIPTPYQMSIPTPYQMSIP
-436 PHQNLDGTG
+436 TPYQNLDGMS
-445 ERKATKVDAKE
+445 ERKAIKVEVKE
-456 NPVEEAPPKQSQRE
+456 NPEEEALFKQGKSE
-470 DSYNK
+470 DFFNK

-481 GAMKNTMGDAALIAG
+481 GSMKNAMGDAALMAG

-618 GEAARRLADQQDMD
+618 GEAARRLADQQDID
-632 NYYGQ
+632 NYYSQ

-644 MGETITRAASLI
+644 MGETITRTASLI

-677 GYAATEGGV
+677 GYAATEGGAF
-686 LVKNKE
+686 VKNKE

-701 ETK
+701 ETKENPFLAFFRKLFLRKDNE

>member
-45 EAGLGLVS
+45 QAGLGFVS
-53 QITGSMSNS
+53 QVTGSMSNS
-62 VRTNSGTKTTDSPI
+62 VRTNSGTKTTDNSVRTNSGTKTTDLPI
-76 QGAIVDS
+76 QGEIVDT

-93 WKMSMP
+93 IWKMSMP
-99 MLDPILTCDL
+99 MLNPILTCDL
-109 GALVGSSDG
+109 GATVGSSGG

-124 ADKDEGYIDPNMEG
+124 ADEDEGYIDPNMEG

-150 HDVPFLL
+150 HEVPFLL

-207 NKKLAQNDMEMQ
+207 NKKLAQNDMKMQ

-239 KQIKDYMAQAQEQ
+239 KQIKDYMAQVQEQ

-281 QLPEIGL
+281 QLPEIWL
-288 EEEEQ
+288 EEEEKEAQ
-293 EGQPQSFTFGG
+293 GGQPQSFTFGG
-304 IAGTPIEVAE
+304 IAG
-314 PADDIWKMSMPML
+314 
-327 NTILTTPTANMSTP
+327 LT
-341 PPTDMQDIDIYKML
+341 PTDMQDIDIYKML
-355 QSVLKEQTDLAPI
+355 QSVLKEQTGLSP
-368 KVAEPAYNITKTSK
+368 
-382 PMLNTILTTS
+382 TI
-392 AANVSTPP
+392 
-400 PTSMQ
+400 
-405 DIEIYKML
+405 
-413 QSVLKGQTSLAPTP
+413 
-427 PTANMSTPP
+427 PTANMPIPTPSIPIAKMPILPIAKMPISP
-436 PHQNLDGTG
+436 PYQNLDGMG
-445 ERKATKVDAKE
+445 KRKAIKVAVKE
-456 NPVEEAPPKQSQRE
+456 NPAEEALFKQYKRE
-470 DSYNK
+470 DFSNN

-481 GAMKNTMGDAALIAG
+481 GSKKNIMEDAALIAG

-510 QQQATLPNVNVYAGI
+510 QQQATLPNVNVFAGI

-557 QLNTNKNNTRS
+557 QLNANKNNTRS

-596 LRNRLDA
+596 LRNQLDA
-603 QKQQMDMKADVYYRQ
+603 QKQQMDMKADVYYRH
-618 GEAARRLADQQDMD
+618 GEAARRLADQQDID

-644 MGETITRAASLI
+644 MGEAITRAASLI

-667 YFTNSMLQQY
+667 YFTNSMLQRY
-677 GYAATEGGV
+677 GYAATEGGA
-686 LVKNKE
+686 LVKNKK

-701 ETK
+701 ETKENPFLAFLRKLLLKKDNE

>member
-45 EAGLGLVS
+45 GAGLGLVS
-53 QITGSMSNS
+53 QVTGSMSNS
-62 VRTNSGTKTTDSPI
+62 VSKNSGTKTTDSSNKTSDTPI
-76 QGAIVDS
+76 YDSDIPTYDLGIPTYDLGIPTDYLGAL
-83 PIEVAEPAYD
+83 PYD
-93 WKMSMP
+93 LGALS
-99 MLDPILTCDL
+99 CDL
-109 GALVGSSDG
+109 GATVGSSDG

-124 ADKDEGYIDPNMEG
+124 ADEDEGYIDPNMEG

-150 HDVPFLL
+150 HEVPFLL

-207 NKKLAQNDMEMQ
+207 NKKLAQNDMKMQ

-239 KQIKDYMAQAQEQ
+239 KQIKDYMAQEQEQ

-260 NKKQRRLAR
+260 DKKQRRLAR

-281 QLPEIGL
+281 QLPAIGL
-288 EEEEQ
+288 EEEEL

-304 IAGTPIEVAE
+304 TAG
-314 PADDIWKMSMPML
+314 
-327 NTILTTPTANMSTP
+327 LT
-341 PPTDMQDIDIYKML
+341 PTDMQDIDIYKML
-355 QSVLKEQTDLAPI
+355 QSVLKRQI
-368 KVAEPAYNITKTSK
+368 
-382 PMLNTILTTS
+382 
-392 AANVSTPP
+392 
-400 PTSMQ
+400 
-405 DIEIYKML
+405 
-413 QSVLKGQTSLAPTP
+413 GLAPTT
-427 PTANMSTPP
+427 PTANMSKPTPTDVQDIDIHKMPILTPTYTPP
-436 PHQNLDGTG
+436 YQNLDGMG
-445 ERKATKVDAKE
+445 ERKAIKVDVKEDPAEEALFNQYKREAVKE
-456 NPVEEAPPKQSQRE
+456 NSEEEALSGPSKKE
-470 DSYNK
+470 DSSNK

-481 GAMKNTMGDAALIAG
+481 GSKKNTMGDAALMAG
-496 TLFTS
+496 ALFTS

-557 QLNTNKNNTRS
+557 QLNANKNNTRS

-596 LRNRLDA
+596 LRNQLDA
-603 QKQQMDMKADVYYRQ
+603 QKQQMDMKADVYYRH
-618 GEAARRLADQQDMD
+618 GEAARRLADQQDID
-632 NYYGQ
+632 NYYSQ

-644 MGETITRAASLI
+644 MGEAITRAASLI
-656 NERSNQQRQQD
+656 NERSNKQRQLD

-701 ETK
+701 ETEENPFLTFLRKLLLKKDTK

>member
-62 VRTNSGTKTTDSPI
+62 VRTNSGTKTTDSETKTTDLSKNSKTKTTDLLTNSATKTTDLSIQDAISGTPI
-76 QGAIVDS
+76 K
-83 PIEVAEPAYD
+83 VAEPAYD
-93 WKMSMP
+93 IWKMSMP
-99 MLDPILTCDL
+99 MLDPMLNPIPTYDL
-109 GALVGSSDG
+109 GGPVGSSDG

-124 ADKDEGYIDPNMEG
+124 ADEDEGYIDPNMEG

-172 DANKARAKQL
+172 DVNKARAKQL

-239 KQIKDYMAQAQEQ
+239 KQIKDYMAQEQEQ
-252 ENLAAKIK
+252 ENLAAKIR

-288 EEEEQ
+288 EEEER

-304 IAGTPIEVAE
+304 IAG
-314 PADDIWKMSMPML
+314 L
-327 NTILTTPTANMSTP
+327 TPTS
-341 PPTDMQDIDIYKML
+341 MQDIDIYKML
-355 QSVLKEQTDLAPI
+355 QSVLK
-368 KVAEPAYNITKTSK
+368 
-382 PMLNTILTTS
+382 
-392 AANVSTPP
+392 
-400 PTSMQ
+400 
-405 DIEIYKML
+405 
-413 QSVLKGQTSLAPTP
+413 GQTGLAPTT
-427 PTANMSTPP
+427 PTANMSIPPTYMQNLDIHKMSTPP
-436 PHQNLDGTG
+436 PYQNLDGMG
-445 ERKATKVDAKE
+445 ERKATKGYVKE
-456 NPVEEAPPKQSQRE
+456 NPAEEALFKQYKRE
-470 DSYNK
+470 DFFNK

-481 GAMKNTMGDAALIAG
+481 GSMKNTMGDAALLAG

-510 QQQATLPNVNVYAGI
+510 QQQATLPNVNAFAGI

-596 LRNRLDA
+596 LRNQLA
-603 QKQQMDMKADVYYRQ
+603 VQKQQMDMKADVYYRQ
-618 GEAARRLADQQDMD
+618 GEAVRRLADQQDID

-656 NERSNQQRQQD
+656 NERSNRQRQQD

-686 LVKNKE
+686 FVKNKE

>member
-62 VRTNSGTKTTDSPI
+62 VRTNSGTKTTDLPI
-76 QGAIVDS
+76 QDAISGTPLDIS
-83 PIEVAEPAYD
+83 GTPLDIAEPAYD
-93 WKMSMP
+93 IWKMAMP
-99 MLDPILTCDL
+99 MLYSIP
-109 GALVGSSDG
+109 
-118 DYQTVL
+118 
-124 ADKDEGYIDPNMEG
+124 
-138 FNYNQLPEGIGD
+138 
-150 HDVPFLL
+150 
-157 PEGAQVFSN
+157 
-166 NPFGFA
+166 
-172 DANKARAKQL
+172 
-182 ERYDKIQAENNDR
+182 
-195 IMRATI
+195 
-201 ERLEVV
+201 
-207 NKKLAQNDMEMQ
+207 
-219 ELYKKAVS
+219 
-227 QSKRADKLEAEN
+227 
-239 KQIKDYMAQAQEQ
+239 
-252 ENLAAKIK
+252 
-260 NKKQRRLAR
+260 
-269 EQQEEQENQAMA
+269 
-281 QLPEIGL
+281 
-288 EEEEQ
+288 
-293 EGQPQSFTFGG
+293 
-304 IAGTPIEVAE
+304 
-314 PADDIWKMSMPML
+314 
-327 NTILTTPTANMSTP
+327 TTPTANMSTP
-341 PPTDMQDIDIYKML
+341 TPTSMQDIDIDKIL
-355 QSVLKEQTDLAPI
+355 QSALKEQTGLAPI
-368 KVAEPAYNITKTSK
+368 EVVEPAYGTLKMPK
-382 PMLNTILTTS
+382 PMFNTILTTS
-392 AANVSTPP
+392 AANVSTP
-400 PTSMQ
+400 
-405 DIEIYKML
+405 
-413 QSVLKGQTSLAPTP
+413 APY
-427 PTANMSTPP
+427 
-436 PHQNLDGTG
+436 QNLDGTG
-445 ERKATKVDAKE
+445 ERKETKVDAKE
-456 NPVEEAPPKQSQRE
+456 NPEGEAPPKQDKRE
-470 DSYNK
+470 DFSNK

-481 GAMKNTMGDAALIAG
+481 GSMKNMMGDAALIAG

-510 QQQATLPNVNVYAGI
+510 QQQATLPNVNVFAGI

-557 QLNTNKNNTRS
+557 QLNNNKNNTRS

-618 GEAARRLADQQDMD
+618 GEAARRLADQQDID

-677 GYAATEGGV
+677 GYAATEGGAF
-686 LVKNKE
+686 VKNKE

-701 ETK
+701 ETKENPFLAFLRERLLKKGKE

>member
-31 GLASSKKIKGWKGL
+31 GLASSKKIK
-45 EAGLGLVS
+45 
-53 QITGSMSNS
+53 
-62 VRTNSGTKTTDSPI
+62 VRTNSGTKTTDSHKNSETKTTDLRKNSMTKTADLPI
-76 QGAIVDS
+76 QYAISDT

-93 WKMSMP
+93 IWEMSMP
-99 MLDPILTCDL
+99 MLNPIPTYDL
-109 GALVGSSDG
+109 GGPVGSSDG

-124 ADKDEGYIDPNMEG
+124 ADEDEGYIDPNMEG

-239 KQIKDYMAQAQEQ
+239 KQIKDYMAQVQEQ

-293 EGQPQSFTFGG
+293 EGQPQSFKFGG
-304 IAGTPIEVAE
+304 TAG
-314 PADDIWKMSMPML
+314 
-327 NTILTTPTANMSTP
+327 LT
-341 PPTDMQDIDIYKML
+341 
-355 QSVLKEQTDLAPI
+355 
-368 KVAEPAYNITKTSK
+368 
-382 PMLNTILTTS
+382 
-392 AANVSTPP
+392 
-400 PTSMQ
+400 
-405 DIEIYKML
+405 
-413 QSVLKGQTSLAPTP
+413 
-427 PTANMSTPP
+427 
-436 PHQNLDGTG
+436 
-445 ERKATKVDAKE
+445 
-456 NPVEEAPPKQSQRE
+456 
-470 DSYNK
+470 
-475 FKAGQI
+475 
-481 GAMKNTMGDAALIAG
+481 GDAALLAG

-557 QLNTNKNNTRS
+557 QLNANKNNTRS

-596 LRNRLDA
+596 LRNQLDA
-603 QKQQMDMKADVYYRQ
+603 QKRQMDMKADVYYRQ
-618 GEAARRLADQQDMD
+618 GEAVRRLADQQDID
-632 NYYGQ
+632 NYYSQ

-644 MGETITRAASLI
+644 IGETITRAASLI

-667 YFTNSMLQQY
+667 YFTNAMLQQY
-677 GYAATEGGV
+677 GYAATEGGAF
-686 LVKNKE
+686 VKNKE

-701 ETK
+701 EAKENPFLAFLRRLLKKDNE

>member
-16 APYNVLQ
+16 APYNALQ

-45 EAGLGLVS
+45 EAGLGFVS

-62 VRTNSGTKTTDSPI
+62 VRKNSKTKTTDVPI
-76 QGAIVDS
+76 QDDAILGT

-93 WKMSMP
+93 IGKMSMP
-99 MLDPILTCDL
+99 MLNPILVCDL
-109 GALVGSSDG
+109 GGPVGSSDG

-124 ADKDEGYIDPNMEG
+124 ADEDEGYIDPNMEG

-150 HDVPFLL
+150 HEVPFLL

-219 ELYKKAVS
+219 ELYKKAVG

-239 KQIKDYMAQAQEQ
+239 KQIKDYMAQVQEQ
-252 ENLAAKIK
+252 ENLAAKRK

-304 IAGTPIEVAE
+304 TAG
-314 PADDIWKMSMPML
+314 L
-327 NTILTTPTANMSTP
+327 TPTY
-341 PPTDMQDIDIYKML
+341 MQDIDIYKML
-355 QSVLKEQTDLAPI
+355 QSVLKEQT
-368 KVAEPAYNITKTSK
+368 
-382 PMLNTILTTS
+382 
-392 AANVSTPP
+392 
-400 PTSMQ
+400 
-405 DIEIYKML
+405 
-413 QSVLKGQTSLAPTP
+413 GLAPTT
-427 PTANMSTPP
+427 PTANTSIPTPYQMSIPTPY
-436 PHQNLDGTG
+436 QNLDGMG
-445 ERKATKVDAKE
+445 ERKAIKVEVKE
-456 NPVEEAPPKQSQRE
+456 NPEEEALFKQGKSE
-470 DSYNK
+470 DFFNK

-481 GAMKNTMGDAALIAG
+481 GSMKNAMGDAALMAG

-618 GEAARRLADQQDMD
+618 GEAARRLADQQDID
-632 NYYGQ
+632 NYYSQ

-644 MGETITRAASLI
+644 MGETITRTASLI

-677 GYAATEGGV
+677 GYAATEGGAF
-686 LVKNKE
+686 VKNKE

-701 ETK
+701 ETKENPFLAFFRKLFLRKDNE

>member
-1 MWNKKNTDLIEEMQN
+1 MLN
-16 APYNVLQ
+16 
-23 ELQANTIS
+23 
-31 GLASSKKIKGWKGL
+31 
-45 EAGLGLVS
+45 
-53 QITGSMSNS
+53 
-62 VRTNSGTKTTDSPI
+62 PI
-76 QGAIVDS
+76 
-83 PIEVAEPAYD
+83 PTY
-93 WKMSMP
+93 
-99 MLDPILTCDL
+99 DL
-109 GALVGSSDG
+109 GGPVGSSDG

-124 ADKDEGYIDPNMEG
+124 ADEDEGYIDPNMEG

-150 HDVPFLL
+150 HEVPFLL

-219 ELYKKAVS
+219 ELYKKAVG

-239 KQIKDYMAQAQEQ
+239 KQIKDYMAQVQEQ
-252 ENLAAKIK
+252 ENLAAKRK

-281 QLPEIGL
+281 QLPAIGL

-304 IAGTPIEVAE
+304 TAG
-314 PADDIWKMSMPML
+314 L
-327 NTILTTPTANMSTP
+327 TPTS
-341 PPTDMQDIDIYKML
+341 MQDIDIYKML
-355 QSVLKEQTDLAPI
+355 QSVLKEQT
-368 KVAEPAYNITKTSK
+368 
-382 PMLNTILTTS
+382 
-392 AANVSTPP
+392 
-400 PTSMQ
+400 
-405 DIEIYKML
+405 
-413 QSVLKGQTSLAPTP
+413 GLAPTT
-427 PTANMSTPP
+427 PTPTTPIAKMP
-436 PHQNLDGTG
+436 ILTPYQMAIPTPYQNLDGMG
-445 ERKATKVDAKE
+445 ERKAAKVGVKEDPAEEALFKQYKREDSSNIDGKE
-456 NPVEEAPPKQSQRE
+456 NPAEEALSKQYKKE
-470 DSYNK
+470 DSSNK

-481 GAMKNTMGDAALIAG
+481 GSMKNMMGDAALMAG

-596 LRNRLDA
+596 LRNQLDA
-603 QKQQMDMKADVYYRQ
+603 QKQQMDMKADVYYRH
-618 GEAARRLADQQDMD
+618 GEAARRLADQQDID
-632 NYYGQ
+632 NYYSQ

-644 MGETITRAASLI
+644 MGETITRAANLI
-656 NERSNQQRQQD
+656 NERSNLQRQQD

-677 GYAATEGGV
+677 GYAATEGGA
-686 LVKNKE
+686 LVKNKD

-701 ETK
+701 ETKENPFLAFLRERLLKKDNE

>member
-45 EAGLGLVS
+45 GAGLGLVS
-53 QITGSMSNS
+53 QVTGSMANGISK
-62 VRTNSGTKTTDSPI
+62 NSGAKTPDSPI
-76 QGAIVDS
+76 QGEIVDT

-93 WKMSMP
+93 IWKMSMP

-109 GALVGSSDG
+109 GATVGSSDG

-124 ADKDEGYIDPNMEG
+124 ADEDEGYIDPNMEG

-150 HDVPFLL
+150 HEVPFLL

-207 NKKLAQNDMEMQ
+207 NKKLAQNDMKMQ

-239 KQIKDYMAQAQEQ
+239 KQIKDYMAQEQEQ

-281 QLPEIGL
+281 QLPAIGL
-288 EEEEQ
+288 EEEEL

-304 IAGTPIEVAE
+304 TAG
-314 PADDIWKMSMPML
+314 
-327 NTILTTPTANMSTP
+327 LT
-341 PPTDMQDIDIYKML
+341 PTDMQDIDIYKML
-355 QSVLKEQTDLAPI
+355 QSVLK
-368 KVAEPAYNITKTSK
+368 
-382 PMLNTILTTS
+382 
-392 AANVSTPP
+392 
-400 PTSMQ
+400 
-405 DIEIYKML
+405 
-413 QSVLKGQTSLAPTP
+413 GQTGLAPTI
-427 PTANMSTPP
+427 PTANMPIPPPSIPIDKMPILPPAKMPIPTPLRIPIAKMPMLKPQSIPTANMPIPPPLSIPTIPIAKMPMLTPP
-436 PHQNLDGTG
+436 DQPPYQNLDGMDK
-445 ERKATKVDAKE
+445 RKAIKVAVKE
-456 NPVEEAPPKQSQRE
+456 NPAEEALSGPSKKE
-470 DSYNK
+470 DSSNK

-481 GAMKNTMGDAALIAG
+481 GSKKNTMGDAALMAG
-496 TLFTS
+496 ALFTS

-557 QLNTNKNNTRS
+557 QLNANKNNTRS

-596 LRNRLDA
+596 LRNQLDA
-603 QKQQMDMKADVYYRQ
+603 QKQQMDMKADVYYRH
-618 GEAARRLADQQDMD
+618 GEAARRLADQQDID

-644 MGETITRAASLI
+644 MGEAITRAAILI

-667 YFTNSMLQQY
+667 YFTNSMLQRY
-677 GYAATEGGV
+677 GYAATEGGAY
-686 LVKNKE
+686 VKNKE

-701 ETK
+701 ETEENPFLTFFRERLLKKDKK

>member
-53 QITGSMSNS
+53 QIAGSMSNS
-62 VRTNSGTKTTDSPI
+62 VRTNSGAKATDSPI
-76 QGAIVDS
+76 QGEIVDS
-83 PIEVAEPAYD
+83 PIEEAEPVYAIGE
-93 WKMSMP
+93 MSTP
-99 MLDPILTCDL
+99 MLNPILTCDL
-109 GALVGSSDG
+109 GATVGSSDG

-124 ADKDEGYIDPNMEG
+124 ADEDEGYIDPNMEG

-150 HDVPFLL
+150 HEVPFLL

-239 KQIKDYMAQAQEQ
+239 KQIKDHMAQVQEQ
-252 ENLAAKIK
+252 ENLAAKRR
-260 NKKQRRLAR
+260 NKKQRRLAQ

-293 EGQPQSFTFGG
+293 EGQPQSFKFGG
-304 IAGTPIEVAE
+304 TAG
-314 PADDIWKMSMPML
+314 L
-327 NTILTTPTANMSTP
+327 TPTY
-341 PPTDMQDIDIYKML
+341 MQDMD
-355 QSVLKEQTDLAPI
+355 
-368 KVAEPAYNITKTSK
+368 
-382 PMLNTILTTS
+382 
-392 AANVSTPP
+392 
-400 PTSMQ
+400 
-405 DIEIYKML
+405 IYKML
-413 QSVLKGQTSLAPTP
+413 QSVLKGQTGLAPTT
-427 PTANMSTPP
+427 PTTHTADMSIPTPYRMSILTP
-436 PHQNLDGTG
+436 YQMSIPTPYQNLDGMG
-445 ERKATKVDAKE
+445 ERKAIKVDVKE
-456 NPVEEAPPKQSQRE
+456 NPEEEALFKQYKKE
-470 DSYNK
+470 AVKENPEK
-475 FKAGQI
+475 EALFKAGQI
-481 GAMKNTMGDAALIAG
+481 GSKKNIMGDAALIAG

-557 QLNTNKNNTRS
+557 QLNANKNNTRS

-596 LRNRLDA
+596 LRNQLDA
-603 QKQQMDMKADVYYRQ
+603 QKRQMDMKADVYYRQ
-618 GEAARRLADQQDMD
+618 GEAVRRLADQQDID
-632 NYYGQ
+632 NYYSQ

-644 MGETITRAASLI
+644 IGETITRAASLI

-667 YFTNSMLQQY
+667 YFTNAMLQQY
-677 GYAATEGGV
+677 GYAATEGGAY
-686 LVKNKE
+686 VKNKE

-701 ETK
+701 ETKESPFLAFLRRLLKKDNE

>member
-45 EAGLGLVS
+45 EAGLGFVS

-62 VRTNSGTKTTDSPI
+62 VRTNSGAKTADLPI
-76 QGAIVDS
+76 QYAISDT

-93 WKMSMP
+93 IWEMSMP
-99 MLDPILTCDL
+99 MLNPIPTYDL
-109 GALVGSSDG
+109 GGPVGSSDG

-124 ADKDEGYIDPNMEG
+124 ADEDEGYIDPNMEG

-239 KQIKDYMAQAQEQ
+239 KQIKDYMAQVQEQ

-304 IAGTPIEVAE
+304 IAG
-314 PADDIWKMSMPML
+314 
-327 NTILTTPTANMSTP
+327 LT
-341 PPTDMQDIDIYKML
+341 
-355 QSVLKEQTDLAPI
+355 
-368 KVAEPAYNITKTSK
+368 
-382 PMLNTILTTS
+382 
-392 AANVSTPP
+392 
-400 PTSMQ
+400 
-405 DIEIYKML
+405 
-413 QSVLKGQTSLAPTP
+413 
-427 PTANMSTPP
+427 
-436 PHQNLDGTG
+436 
-445 ERKATKVDAKE
+445 
-456 NPVEEAPPKQSQRE
+456 
-470 DSYNK
+470 
-475 FKAGQI
+475 
-481 GAMKNTMGDAALIAG
+481 GDAALLAG

-557 QLNTNKNNTRS
+557 QLNANKNNTRS

-596 LRNRLDA
+596 LRNQLDA
-603 QKQQMDMKADVYYRQ
+603 QKRQMDMKADVYYRQ
-618 GEAARRLADQQDMD
+618 GEAVRRLADQQDID
-632 NYYGQ
+632 NYYSQ

-644 MGETITRAASLI
+644 IGETITRAASLI

-667 YFTNSMLQQY
+667 YFTNAMLQQY
-677 GYAATEGGV
+677 GYAATEGGAF
-686 LVKNKE
+686 VKNKE

-701 ETK
+701 EAKENPFLAFLRRLLKKDNE

>member
-62 VRTNSGTKTTDSPI
+62 VRKNSGAKTTDLPI
-76 QGAIVDS
+76 QDAIS
-83 PIEVAEPAYD
+83 
-93 WKMSMP
+93 
-99 MLDPILTCDL
+99 
-109 GALVGSSDG
+109 
-118 DYQTVL
+118 
-124 ADKDEGYIDPNMEG
+124 
-138 FNYNQLPEGIGD
+138 
-150 HDVPFLL
+150 
-157 PEGAQVFSN
+157 
-166 NPFGFA
+166 
-172 DANKARAKQL
+172 
-182 ERYDKIQAENNDR
+182 
-195 IMRATI
+195 
-201 ERLEVV
+201 
-207 NKKLAQNDMEMQ
+207 
-219 ELYKKAVS
+219 
-227 QSKRADKLEAEN
+227 
-239 KQIKDYMAQAQEQ
+239 
-252 ENLAAKIK
+252 
-260 NKKQRRLAR
+260 
-269 EQQEEQENQAMA
+269 
-281 QLPEIGL
+281 
-288 EEEEQ
+288 
-293 EGQPQSFTFGG
+293 
-304 IAGTPIEVAE
+304 GTPIEVAE
-314 PADDIWKMSMPML
+314 PAYDIWKMSMPML
-327 NTILTTPTANMSTP
+327 NPIPPPTYMSTP
-341 PPTDMQDIDIYKML
+341 PPTSMQDIDIYKML
-355 QSVLKEQTDLAPI
+355 QSVLK
-368 KVAEPAYNITKTSK
+368 
-382 PMLNTILTTS
+382 
-392 AANVSTPP
+392 
-400 PTSMQ
+400 
-405 DIEIYKML
+405 
-413 QSVLKGQTSLAPTP
+413 GQTGLAPTT
-427 PTANMSTPP
+427 PTANMAVPP
-436 PHQNLDGTG
+436 PYQNLDGMG
-445 ERKATKVDAKE
+445 ERKAIKVDVKE
-456 NPVEEAPPKQSQRE
+456 NPEEEALFEQYKRE
-470 DSYNK
+470 DFSNK

-481 GAMKNTMGDAALIAG
+481 GAMKNTMGDAALMAG

-510 QQQATLPNVNVYAGI
+510 QQQATLPNVNVFAGI

-596 LRNRLDA
+596 LRNQLDA
-603 QKQQMDMKADVYYRQ
+603 QKRQMDMKADVYYRQ

-677 GYAATEGGV
+677 GYAATEGGAF
-686 LVKNKE
+686 VKNKE

-701 ETK
+701 ETKENPFLAFLRKRVLKKDN

>member
-53 QITGSMSNS
+53 QVTGSMANGISK
-62 VRTNSGTKTTDSPI
+62 NSGTKTTDSSNKTTDSPI
-76 QGAIVDS
+76 QGEIVDT

-93 WKMSMP
+93 IWKMSMP
-99 MLDPILTCDL
+99 MLNPIPTDDLGALSYDSGILSCDL
-109 GALVGSSDG
+109 GATVGSSDG

-124 ADKDEGYIDPNMEG
+124 ADEDEGYIDPNMEG

-207 NKKLAQNDMEMQ
+207 NKKLAQNDMKMQ

-239 KQIKDYMAQAQEQ
+239 KQIKDYMAQEQEQ

-281 QLPEIGL
+281 QLPAIGL
-288 EEEEQ
+288 EEEEL

-304 IAGTPIEVAE
+304 TAG
-314 PADDIWKMSMPML
+314 
-327 NTILTTPTANMSTP
+327 LT
-341 PPTDMQDIDIYKML
+341 PTDMQDIDIYKML
-355 QSVLKEQTDLAPI
+355 QSVLKEQIGLAPTTPT
-368 KVAEPAYNITKTSK
+368 ANMSK
-382 PMLNTILTTS
+382 PT
-392 AANVSTPP
+392 

-405 DIEIYKML
+405 DIDIHKMPIL
-413 QSVLKGQTSLAPTP
+413 TPTYTP
-427 PTANMSTPP
+427 PY
-436 PHQNLDGTG
+436 QNLDGMG
-445 ERKATKVDAKE
+445 ERKAIKVVEKE
-456 NPVEEAPPKQSQRE
+456 NPEEEALFKQYQKE
-470 DSYNK
+470 DSSNK

-481 GAMKNTMGDAALIAG
+481 GSKKNTMGDAALMAG
-496 TLFTS
+496 ALFTS

-557 QLNTNKNNTRS
+557 QLNANKNNTRS

-596 LRNRLDA
+596 LRNQLDA
-603 QKQQMDMKADVYYRQ
+603 QKQQMDMKADVYYRH
-618 GEAARRLADQQDMD
+618 GEAARRLADQQDID

-644 MGETITRAASLI
+644 MGEAITRAAILI

-667 YFTNSMLQQY
+667 YFTNSMLQRY
-677 GYAATEGGV
+677 GYAATEGGAF
-686 LVKNKE
+686 VKNKE

-701 ETK
+701 ETKENPFLAFLRKLLLKKDTE

>member
-53 QITGSMSNS
+53 QVTGSMSNS
-62 VRTNSGTKTTDSPI
+62 VRKNSGTKTTDLPI
-76 QGAIVDS
+76 QGAIVDT
-83 PIEVAEPAYD
+83 PIEVAEPAYGVL
-93 WKMSMP
+93 KTSKP
-99 MLDPILTCDL
+99 MLNPILTCDL
-109 GALVGSSDG
+109 GATVGSSDG

-124 ADKDEGYIDPNMEG
+124 ADEDEGYIDPNMEG
-138 FNYNQLPEGIGD
+138 FNYNQFPEGIGD

-281 QLPEIGL
+281 QLPEIWL

-304 IAGTPIEVAE
+304 TAG
-314 PADDIWKMSMPML
+314 L
-327 NTILTTPTANMSTP
+327 TPTY
-341 PPTDMQDIDIYKML
+341 MQDIDIYKML
-355 QSVLKEQTDLAPI
+355 QSVLK
-368 KVAEPAYNITKTSK
+368 
-382 PMLNTILTTS
+382 
-392 AANVSTPP
+392 
-400 PTSMQ
+400 
-405 DIEIYKML
+405 
-413 QSVLKGQTSLAPTP
+413 GQTGLAPTT

-436 PHQNLDGTG
+436 PTYMSIPTPTIPPPYQNLDGMG
-445 ERKATKVDAKE
+445 ERKAIKVAVKD
-456 NPVEEAPPKQSQRE
+456 NPAEEALFRQYQRE
-470 DSYNK
+470 DSYMSIPPPTYTPPYQNLDGMGGRKAIKVAVKEDPAEEALFKQYQREDFSNK

-481 GAMKNTMGDAALIAG
+481 GSMKNTMGDAALIAG

-603 QKQQMDMKADVYYRQ
+603 QKQQMDMKADVYYRH
-618 GEAARRLADQQDMD
+618 GEAARRLADQQDID
-632 NYYGQ
+632 NYYSQ

-644 MGETITRAASLI
+644 IGETITRAASLI
-656 NERSNQQRQQD
+656 NERSNRQRQQD

-701 ETK
+701 ETEENPFLAFLRKRLLKKDN

>member
-45 EAGLGLVS
+45 EAGLGFVS
-53 QITGSMSNS
+53 QIAGSMSNS
-62 VRTNSGTKTTDSPI
+62 VRTNSGAKATDSPI
-76 QGAIVDS
+76 QGEIVDS
-83 PIEVAEPAYD
+83 PIEEAEPVYAIGE
-93 WKMSMP
+93 MSTP
-99 MLDPILTCDL
+99 MLNPILTCDL
-109 GALVGSSDG
+109 GATVGSSDG

-124 ADKDEGYIDPNMEG
+124 ADEDEGYIDPNMEG

-150 HDVPFLL
+150 HEVPFLL

-239 KQIKDYMAQAQEQ
+239 KQIKDHMAQVQEQ
-252 ENLAAKIK
+252 ENLAAKRR
-260 NKKQRRLAR
+260 NKKQRRLAQ

-293 EGQPQSFTFGG
+293 EGQPQSFKFGG
-304 IAGTPIEVAE
+304 TAG
-314 PADDIWKMSMPML
+314 L
-327 NTILTTPTANMSTP
+327 TPTY
-341 PPTDMQDIDIYKML
+341 MQDMD
-355 QSVLKEQTDLAPI
+355 
-368 KVAEPAYNITKTSK
+368 
-382 PMLNTILTTS
+382 
-392 AANVSTPP
+392 
-400 PTSMQ
+400 
-405 DIEIYKML
+405 IYKML
-413 QSVLKGQTSLAPTP
+413 QSVLKGQTGLAPTT
-427 PTANMSTPP
+427 PTTHTADMSIPTPYRMSILTP
-436 PHQNLDGTG
+436 YQMSIPTPYQNLDGMG
-445 ERKATKVDAKE
+445 ERKAIKVDVKE
-456 NPVEEAPPKQSQRE
+456 NPEEEALFKQYKKE
-470 DSYNK
+470 AVKENPEK
-475 FKAGQI
+475 EALFKAGQI
-481 GAMKNTMGDAALIAG
+481 GSKKNIMGDAALIAG

-557 QLNTNKNNTRS
+557 QLNANKNNTRS

-596 LRNRLDA
+596 LRNQLDA
-603 QKQQMDMKADVYYRQ
+603 QKRQMDMKADVYYRQ
-618 GEAARRLADQQDMD
+618 GEAVRRLADQQDID
-632 NYYGQ
+632 NYYSQ

-644 MGETITRAASLI
+644 IGETITRAASLI

-667 YFTNSMLQQY
+667 YFTNAMLQQY
-677 GYAATEGGV
+677 GYAATEGGAY
-686 LVKNKE
+686 VKNKE

-701 ETK
+701 ETKESPFLAFLRRLLKKDNE

>member
-23 ELQANTIS
+23 ELQTNTIS

-45 EAGLGLVS
+45 GAGLGLVS
-53 QITGSMSNS
+53 QVTGSMANGISK
-62 VRTNSGTKTTDSPI
+62 NSGTKTPDSPI
-76 QGAIVDS
+76 QGEIVDT

-93 WKMSMP
+93 IWKMSMP

-109 GALVGSSDG
+109 GATVGSSDG

-124 ADKDEGYIDPNMEG
+124 ADEDEGYIDPNMEG

-150 HDVPFLL
+150 HEVPFLL

-207 NKKLAQNDMEMQ
+207 NKKLAQNDMKMQ

-239 KQIKDYMAQAQEQ
+239 KQIKDYMAQEQEQ

-281 QLPEIGL
+281 QLPAIGL
-288 EEEEQ
+288 EEEEL

-304 IAGTPIEVAE
+304 TAG
-314 PADDIWKMSMPML
+314 
-327 NTILTTPTANMSTP
+327 LT
-341 PPTDMQDIDIYKML
+341 PTDMQDIDIYKML
-355 QSVLKEQTDLAPI
+355 QSVLKGQTGLAPTPI
-368 KVAEPAYNITKTSK
+368 AKFKAGQTGLAP
-382 PMLNTILTTS
+382 TI
-392 AANVSTPP
+392 
-400 PTSMQ
+400 PTDMQ
-405 DIEIYKML
+405 DIDIYKML
-413 QSVLKGQTSLAPTP
+413 QSVLKGQTGLAPTTP
-427 PTANMSTPP
+427 TTPITPTANTSTTTPY
-436 PHQNLDGTG
+436 QNLDGMG
-445 ERKATKVDAKE
+445 ERKADGKKNSE
-456 NPVEEAPPKQSQRE
+456 EEALSGPSKKE
-470 DSYNK
+470 DSSNK

-481 GAMKNTMGDAALIAG
+481 GSKKNTMGDAALMAG
-496 TLFTS
+496 ALFTS

-557 QLNTNKNNTRS
+557 QLNANKNNTRS

-596 LRNRLDA
+596 LRNQLDA
-603 QKQQMDMKADVYYRQ
+603 QKQQMDMKADVYYRH
-618 GEAARRLADQQDMD
+618 GEAARRLADQQDID

-644 MGETITRAASLI
+644 MGEAITRAAILI

-667 YFTNSMLQQY
+667 YFTNSMLQRY
-677 GYAATEGGV
+677 GYAATEGGAY
-686 LVKNKE
+686 VKNKE

-701 ETK
+701 ETEENPFLTFFRKRLLKKDKE

>member
-53 QITGSMSNS
+53 QIAGSMSNS
-62 VRTNSGTKTTDSPI
+62 VRTNSGAKATDSPI
-76 QGAIVDS
+76 QGEIVDS
-83 PIEVAEPAYD
+83 PIEEAEPVYAIGE
-93 WKMSMP
+93 MSTP
-99 MLDPILTCDL
+99 MLNPILTCDL
-109 GALVGSSDG
+109 GATVGSSDG

-124 ADKDEGYIDPNMEG
+124 ADEDEGYIDPNMEG

-150 HDVPFLL
+150 HEVPFLL

-239 KQIKDYMAQAQEQ
+239 KQIKDHMAQVQEQ

-293 EGQPQSFTFGG
+293 EGQPQSFKFGG
-304 IAGTPIEVAE
+304 TAG
-314 PADDIWKMSMPML
+314 L
-327 NTILTTPTANMSTP
+327 TPTY
-341 PPTDMQDIDIYKML
+341 MQDMD
-355 QSVLKEQTDLAPI
+355 
-368 KVAEPAYNITKTSK
+368 
-382 PMLNTILTTS
+382 
-392 AANVSTPP
+392 
-400 PTSMQ
+400 
-405 DIEIYKML
+405 IYKML
-413 QSVLKGQTSLAPTP
+413 QSVLKGQTGLAPTT
-427 PTANMSTPP
+427 PTTHTADMSIPTPYQMSIPP
-436 PHQNLDGTG
+436 PYQNLDGMG
-445 ERKATKVDAKE
+445 ERKAIKVDVKE
-456 NPVEEAPPKQSQRE
+456 NPEEEAL
-470 DSYNK
+470 

-481 GAMKNTMGDAALIAG
+481 GSKKNIMGDAALIAG

-557 QLNTNKNNTRS
+557 QLNANKNNTRS

-596 LRNRLDA
+596 LRNQLDA
-603 QKQQMDMKADVYYRQ
+603 QKRQMDMKADVYYRQ
-618 GEAARRLADQQDMD
+618 GEAVRRLADQQDID
-632 NYYGQ
+632 NYYSQ

-644 MGETITRAASLI
+644 IGETITRAASLI

-667 YFTNSMLQQY
+667 YFTNAMLQQY
-677 GYAATEGGV
+677 GYAATEGGAY
-686 LVKNKE
+686 VKNKE

-701 ETK
+701 ETKENPFLAFLRERLLKKDND

>member
-45 EAGLGLVS
+45 GAGLGFVS
-53 QITGSMSNS
+53 QIAGSMSNS
-62 VRTNSGTKTTDSPI
+62 VRTNSGAKATDSPI
-76 QGAIVDS
+76 QGEIVDS
-83 PIEVAEPAYD
+83 PIEEAEPVYAIGE
-93 WKMSMP
+93 MSTP
-99 MLDPILTCDL
+99 MLNPILTCDL
-109 GALVGSSDG
+109 GATVGSSDG

-124 ADKDEGYIDPNMEG
+124 ADEDEGYIDPNMEG

-150 HDVPFLL
+150 HEVPFLL

-239 KQIKDYMAQAQEQ
+239 KQIKDHMAQVQEQ
-252 ENLAAKIK
+252 ENLAAKRR
-260 NKKQRRLAR
+260 NKKQRRLAQ

-293 EGQPQSFTFGG
+293 EGQPQSFKFGG
-304 IAGTPIEVAE
+304 TAG
-314 PADDIWKMSMPML
+314 L
-327 NTILTTPTANMSTP
+327 TPTY
-341 PPTDMQDIDIYKML
+341 MQDMD
-355 QSVLKEQTDLAPI
+355 
-368 KVAEPAYNITKTSK
+368 
-382 PMLNTILTTS
+382 
-392 AANVSTPP
+392 
-400 PTSMQ
+400 
-405 DIEIYKML
+405 IYKML
-413 QSVLKGQTSLAPTP
+413 QSVLKGQTGLAPTT
-427 PTANMSTPP
+427 PTTHTADMSIPTPYRMSILTP
-436 PHQNLDGTG
+436 YQMSIPTPYQNLDGMG
-445 ERKATKVDAKE
+445 ERKAIKVDVKE
-456 NPVEEAPPKQSQRE
+456 NPEEEALFKQYKKE
-470 DSYNK
+470 AVKENPEK
-475 FKAGQI
+475 EALFKAGQI
-481 GAMKNTMGDAALIAG
+481 GSKKNIMGDAALIAG

-557 QLNTNKNNTRS
+557 QLNANKNNTRS

-596 LRNRLDA
+596 LRNQLDA
-603 QKQQMDMKADVYYRQ
+603 QKRQMDMKADVYYRQ
-618 GEAARRLADQQDMD
+618 GEAVRRLADQQDID
-632 NYYGQ
+632 NYYSQ

-644 MGETITRAASLI
+644 IGETITRAASLI

-667 YFTNSMLQQY
+667 YFTNAMLQQY
-677 GYAATEGGV
+677 GYAATEGGAY
-686 LVKNKE
+686 VKNKE

-701 ETK
+701 ETKESPFLAFLRRLLKKDNE